1 MIVGLTGGIATG
13 KSLVS
18 GEMER
23 LGARVIDADV
33 IAREIVEPGKPA
45 YDEIVEEFG
54 EGILGPSRS
63 LDRKALGDIVF
74 RDREA
79 LGKLNRITHPR
90 IRQRIREEI
99 AKARE
104 DEIVV
109 VDIAL
114 LIETGFIDEVDKVIV
129 VAAVEERQI
138 ERMLKRN
145 GLTRQQALQRL
156 SCQLPVKEKLEYAD
170 YVIENNGTIEDAMER
185 TREVWRELKAAM
197 STMD

>member
-197 STMD
+197 TTMD